1 MTTRKQAQLVD
12 LADRLHSGAI
22 HLLRRLRAQDAAAGL
37 SAPRL
42 SALSVIVY
50 GGPIRMSDLAAAE
63 QVRLPT
69 ISRLVSDLERGGYV
83 ERVADE
89 ADGRVQRVQATH
101 TGRTLLDAGR
111 TRRVRELAGA
121 LAALT
126 PKEQR
131 TLADA
136 ARLLEQVA
144 RPPAA
149 ASPGRAR
156 ARREGPR

>member
-1 MTTRKQAQLVD
+1 VPARKQAQLVT
-12 LADRLHSGAI
+12 LADRLHSSAI
-22 HLLRRLRAQDAAAGL
+22 HLLRRLRGQDTASGL

-42 SALSVIVY
+42 SALSVIVFA
-50 GGPIRMSDLAAAE
+50 GPIRMSDLAAAE

-69 ISRLVSDLERGGYV
+69 ISRLVSDLEREGYV

-89 ADGRVQRVQATH
+89 KDGRVQRVRATLA
-101 TGRTLLDAGR
+101 GRTLLDAGR

-126 PKEQR
+126 PAQQR

-136 ARLLEQVA
+136 ATLLEQVS
-144 RPPAA
+144 RPAA
-149 ASPGRAR
+149 ATD
-156 ARREGPR
+156 RRPRKG